1 LARREKAGIILAKE
15 KQSSKK
21 RTYPMSYDSV
31 SSPRKASGGV
41 HDQIE
46 SFLQTVMEGLM
57 GPDDQNGAAEQ
68 QGKQGRPVYLPS
80 VTLWMGVLIAVL
92 RGLKSQRAIWRLL
105 AAGGWWKQPSYDIGD
120 QAIYKRLEQ
129 EGWKPLAQVFERV
142 SQLLAHWL
150 QPALQAYHQRHA
162 PLAPFAKK
170 IVALDEMYLDQVSRR
185 LPILRHLKKGDVQL
199 LPGKLVALFDVRL
212 QQWHAIDYI
221 ASAKKN
227 GMKQARAMLASVKE
241 GTTLVLAD
249 LGYFSFRWFDELT
262 ELGYSWISRVKEN
275 TSVVVL
281 HTYYQAGDTFDRLV
295 WLGAWNIK
303 GKYVVRQIQFRQ
315 GGQLR
320 QYFTNVCDPTLLPM
334 AEIARLYARRWDIE
348 LAFLTLKRELGLHLI
363 WSSKSVVVLAQVW
376 ACLIIAQVLQ
386 AIRMEVA
393 LRADV
398 DAFEVSLPLLIEALP
413 QFGLQ
418 GHDGIVE
425 CVRQGRRLGIIR
437 PSTRLRIQAP
447 EIPPE
452 QMTPL
457 PQGTVLCRQPCYRHE
472 KRSDK
477 PISSD
482 KRNSPQMEVHPQRD
496 RLVAILRQREAQI
509 KASARQA
516 KAEPLPKPKVVPIKP
531 KVDPTSQIKAKLAKT
546 PMPPV
551 QPDPSMARPPWA
563 FLQPLGA
570 SA

>member
-1 LARREKAGIILAKE
+1 
-15 KQSSKK
+15 
-21 RTYPMSYDSV
+21 MSNDTV
-31 SSPRKASGGV
+31 FSPAKASGGV
-41 HDQIE
+41 HEQIE
-46 SFLQTVMEGLM
+46 SFLQTVMKGLM
-57 GPDDQNGAAEQ
+57 RPHDQEAAAEQ
-68 QGKQGRPVYLPS
+68 SGKPGRPVSLPS
-80 VTLWMGVLIAVL
+80 VTLWMAVLVAVL

-120 QAIYKRLEQ
+120 QAVYKRLEQ
-129 EGWKPLAQVFERV
+129 EGWKPLAQLFERA
-142 SQLLAHWL
+142 SQLIAHWL

-162 PLAPFAKK
+162 PLAPFAKEV
-170 IVALDEMYLDQVSRR
+170 VALDEMCLDQVSRR
-185 LPILRHLKKGDVQL
+185 LPLLRHLKKGDTQL

-212 QQWHAIDYI
+212 QQWRAIEYM
-221 ASAKKN
+221 AYAKEN
-227 GMKQARAMLASVKE
+227 GMRRAYHMLASVKA

-262 ELGYSWISRVKEN
+262 ELGYRWISRVKEN

-281 HTYYQAGDTFDRLV
+281 HKYYQAGETFDRLV

-303 GKYVVRQIQFRQ
+303 GKYVVRQVQFRQ

-320 QYFTNVCDPTLLPM
+320 QYFTNVCDPTVLPLC
-334 AEIARLYARRWDIE
+334 EIARLYARRWDIE

-363 WSSKSVVVLAQVW
+363 WSSKSAVILAQVW

-413 QFGLQ
+413 QFGSQ

-482 KRNSPQMEVHPQRD
+482 KRNGPQIEVHPQRD

-509 KASARQA
+509 KFLARQT
-516 KAEPLPKPKVVPIKP
+516 KAHQTPKPKVVPIKP
-531 KVDPTSQIKAKLAKT
+531 KVDPTSQIKAKLAKA

-551 QPDPSMARPPWA
+551 QPDPSIARPPWA

>member
-1 LARREKAGIILAKE
+1 LPRREKKWDNPNKSEKILLE
-15 KQSSKK
+15 E
-21 RTYPMSYDSV
+21 YPMSHDTVYSAT
-31 SSPRKASGGV
+31 KANGGV
-41 HDQIE
+41 HEQIE
-46 SFLQTVMEGLM
+46 SFLQTVMRGLM
-57 GPDDQNGAAEQ
+57 GPADQNAAEQ
-68 QGKQGRPVYLPS
+68 RGKPGRPVSLPS
-80 VTLWMGVLIAVL
+80 LTLWIAVLVAVL
-92 RGLKSQRAIWRLL
+92 RGLKSQRSIWRLL

-120 QAIYKRLEQ
+120 QAVYKRIEQ

-150 QPALQAYHQRHA
+150 QPALQAYHQQHA
-162 PLAPFAKK
+162 PLAPFARDV
-170 IVALDEMYLDQVSRR
+170 VALDEMCLDQVSRR
-185 LPILRHLKKGDVQL
+185 LPILRHLKKGDMQL

-212 QQWHAIDYI
+212 QQWRAIEYI
-221 ASAKKN
+221 ASAKEN
-227 GMKQARAMLASVKE
+227 GMKQARAMLASVKT

-262 ELGYSWISRVKEN
+262 DLGYSWISRVKEN

-281 HTYYQAGDTFDRLV
+281 HTYYQAGETFDRLV

-303 GKYVVRQIQFRQ
+303 GKYVVRQVQFRQ
-315 GGQLR
+315 GGQIR
-320 QYFTNVCDPTLLPM
+320 QYFTNVCNPTVLPM

-363 WSSKSVVVLAQVW
+363 WSSKSVVILAQVW

-425 CVRQGRRLGIIR
+425 CVHQGRRLGIIR

-447 EIPPE
+447 EISPE
-452 QMTPL
+452 HLIPL
-457 PQGTVLCRQPCYRHE
+457 PQETVLCRQPCYRYQ
-472 KRSDK
+472 KSLDK
-477 PISSD
+477 PVSSD
-482 KRNSPQMEVHPQRD
+482 KRRGPQIEVHPQRD

-509 KASARQA
+509 KAVARQA
-516 KAEPLPKPKVVPIKP
+516 NAEQLPKATVVPIKA
-531 KVDPTSQIKAKLAKT
+531 KADHAQLSKAKIVKT
-546 PMPPV
+546 SMPAV
-551 QPDPSMARPPWA
+551 QPDPSIARPPWA

>member
-1 LARREKAGIILAKE
+1 
-15 KQSSKK
+15 
-21 RTYPMSYDSV
+21 MSHDSV
-31 SSPRKASGGV
+31 FSSPKASGGV
-41 HDQIE
+41 HEQIE
-46 SFLQTVMEGLM
+46 SFLETVMRGLM
-57 GPDDQNGAAEQ
+57 RSHDQQAGEQ
-68 QGKQGRPVYLPS
+68 VDKLGRPVYLPS
-80 VTLWMGVLIAVL
+80 VTLWMAVLVAIL
-92 RGLKSQRAIWRLL
+92 RGLKSQRAIWRLI

-120 QAIYKRLEQ
+120 QAVYKRLEQ
-129 EGWKPLAQVFERV
+129 EGWRPLAQVFERV
-142 SQLLAHWL
+142 SQLIAHWL

-162 PLAPFAKK
+162 PLAPFAKQV
-170 IVALDEMYLDQVSRR
+170 VALDEMHLDQVSRR
-185 LPILRHLKKGDVQL
+185 LPVLRHFKKGDVQL

-212 QQWHAIDYI
+212 QQWRAIQYM
-221 ASAKKN
+221 ANAKEN
-227 GMKQARAMLASVKE
+227 GMKQAYGMLASLKA

-262 ELGYSWISRVKEN
+262 DLGYSWISRVKEK
-275 TSVVVL
+275 TSVVVV
-281 HTYYQAGDTFDRLV
+281 HTYYQAGETFDRLV

-303 GKYVVRQIQFRQ
+303 GKYVVRQVQFRQ
-315 GGQLR
+315 GGELR
-320 QYFTNVCDPTLLPM
+320 QYFTNVCNPTLLPLC
-334 AEIARLYARRWDIE
+334 EIARLYARRWDIE

-386 AIRMEVA
+386 ALRMEVA
-393 LRADV
+393 LRAEV
-398 DAFEVSLPLLIEALP
+398 DPFEVSLPLLFEALP
-413 QFGLQ
+413 QFSSQ

-447 EIPPE
+447 EIPLE
-452 QMTPL
+452 QLVPL
-457 PQGTVLCRQPCYRHE
+457 PQGTVLCRQPCYRYE
-472 KRSDK
+472 KSPDK

-482 KRNSPQMEVHPQRD
+482 KCTGPQIEVHPQRD

-509 KASARQA
+509 KALARQA
-516 KAEPLPKPKVVPIKP
+516 KAEQLPKPKVVPIQP
-531 KVDPTSQIKAKLAKT
+531 NANPTSQTKAKVAKT

-551 QPDPSMARPPWA
+551 QPDPSIARPPWA